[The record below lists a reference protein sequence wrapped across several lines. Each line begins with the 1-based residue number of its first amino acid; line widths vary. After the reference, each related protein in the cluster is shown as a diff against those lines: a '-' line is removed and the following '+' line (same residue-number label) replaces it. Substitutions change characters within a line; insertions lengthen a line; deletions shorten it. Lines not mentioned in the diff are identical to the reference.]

1 MDLGHFLRLQEDA
14 ADKELGKR
22 AFLALDPK
30 AEMVRWNTAQL
41 FEFAHEV
48 AEDGDPNVL
57 PRIDA
62 AFLRAPVEVFIPQH
76 SLKLDETLVCVFLY
90 GPYGRE
96 GEAHLA
102 ALLDE
107 APLQRKILET
117 LSWIGSPRSLS
128 SVARA
133 MAGRRDFETFTRA
146 TTFMM
151 QSAGPEGRAFM
162 LQVKPGDYD
171 EKSQQYYA
179 KVRPAID
186 KTSFETFDSA
196 LARVPGANS
205 LSDDEVRKHLQSMYQ
220 DYGREETM
228 GPSAIV
234 RSKLPKQY
242 LIGEME
248 GIRARTLHRLSDEAL
263 SDLEITNV
271 VINGLRF
278 RPD

>member
-1 MDLGHFLRLQEDA
+1 
-14 ADKELGKR
+14 
-22 AFLALDPK
+22 
-30 AEMVRWNTAQL
+30 
-41 FEFAHEV
+41 
-48 AEDGDPNVL
+48 
-57 PRIDA
+57 
-62 AFLRAPVEVFIPQH
+62 
-76 SLKLDETLVCVFLY
+76 
-90 GPYGRE
+90 
-96 GEAHLA
+96 
-102 ALLDE
+102 
-107 APLQRKILET
+107 
-117 LSWIGSPRSLS
+117 
-128 SVARA
+128 
-133 MAGRRDFETFTRA
+133 
-146 TTFMM
+146 
-151 QSAGPEGRAFM
+151 
-162 LQVKPGDYD
+162 
-171 EKSQQYYA
+171 
-179 KVRPAID
+179 VRPAID